1 MNAFEGGLYSGTLYA
16 EFFVNGRGIGLKKA
30 GNATKFELKPEAEVK
45 NLPSKMKETYGQNL
59 RTVVLAKPHTL
70 SITVNDPE
78 REVWKIGFMGELET
92 IAIDPGTVTDEVHA
106 APDPG
111 NALDLAYRDISS
123 VVVTRKNG
131 EDASTWTATS
141 AIAAGN
147 FVVPTVANQH
157 FYKCT
162 VAGNTDA
169 TEPVSWP
176 TDGSTVTDGAV
187 TWQNMG
193 PIEAL
198 LNTDYT
204 IGVDGASR
212 GWITLSDATR
222 IEAEELLAHDYSY
235 AARAGYKI
243 KAAKV
248 PSAKVRWI
256 LDGENLETG
265 DPVWIEVFETLT
277 MATSPVDF
285 LSDDWQSLELSA
297 TPITPDG
304 MDHPYVI
311 DKSKPV
317 V

>member
-16 EFFVNGRGIGLKKA
+16 EFFVNGRWIGLKKA
-30 GNATKFELKPEAEVK
+30 GNAVKFELKPEADIK
-45 NLPSKMKETYGQNL
+45 HMPSRMRENYGQNL
-59 RTVVLAKPHTL
+59 RTVVLPKPHGL
-70 SITVNDPE
+70 NITVNDPE
-78 REVWKIGFMGELET
+78 REVWKIGFMGEIET
-92 IAIDPGTVTDEVHA
+92 IAIDPGTVTVEVHA

-111 NALDLAYRDISS
+111 NALELAFRDISG
-123 VVVTRKNG
+123 VVVTRRNG
-131 EDASTWTATS
+131 EDASAWAATT
-141 AIAAGN
+141 AIAAGD
-147 FVVPTVANQH
+147 FVVPTVANDH

-162 VAGNTDA
+162 VAGNSGA
-169 TEPVSWP
+169 TEPATWP
-176 TDGSTVTDGAV
+176 TDGSTVTDGDV

-204 IGVDGASR
+204 IGVGGASR
-212 GWITLSDATR
+212 GWITLTDDTR
-222 IEAEELLAHDYSY
+222 IEAAELLSHDYGY
-235 AARAGYKI
+235 AGRAGYKI

-248 PSAKVRWI
+248 PTAKVRWV